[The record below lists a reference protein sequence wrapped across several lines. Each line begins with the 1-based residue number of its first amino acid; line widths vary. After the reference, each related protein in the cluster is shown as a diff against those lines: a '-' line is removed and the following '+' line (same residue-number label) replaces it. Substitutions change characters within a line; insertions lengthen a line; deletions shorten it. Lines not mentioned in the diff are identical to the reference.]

1 MITTSMSWDITLLNV
16 AMLCIYICN
25 YIYIYKCI
33 YIHTCHLLRGTAPAI
48 HWSIVQVQAGD
59 DLAKMLGEAALLA
72 DLGPLLRMKQVRV
85 LPVGEAAVVGLLGII
100 LIYNDNIYI

>member
-1 MITTSMSWDITLLNV
+1 MITTSMSWDITLLNM
-16 AMLCIYICN
+16 AMLCIYI
-25 YIYIYKCI
+25 YIYVCI

-85 LPVGEAAVVGLLGII
+85 LPGEAAVVGLLGII
-100 LIYNDNIYI
+100 LIYNDNIYIYI

>member
-1 MITTSMSWDITLLNV
+1 MSWDITLLNM
-16 AMLCIYICN
+16 AMLCIYI
-25 YIYIYKCI
+25 YVCI

-85 LPVGEAAVVGLLGII
+85 LPGEAAVVGLLGII